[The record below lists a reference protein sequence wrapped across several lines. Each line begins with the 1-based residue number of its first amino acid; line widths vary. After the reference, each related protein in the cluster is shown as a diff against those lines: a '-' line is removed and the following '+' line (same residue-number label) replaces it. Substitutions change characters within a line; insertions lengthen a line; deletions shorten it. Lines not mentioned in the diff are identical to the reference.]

1 MTNRHKLRRAFLDE
15 VLLGNMAAVK
25 DALQRGVHVDVRD
38 PEHGETALML
48 AVQFGHSR
56 VICLLL
62 HQGADVN
69 ARDRRGFTPLMLA
82 KADALSELLRRGA
95 QIDAQDASGQTALMH
110 AVLQADYDKVK
121 LLIDHG
127 ADISLC
133 DDNGETALA
142 HAMSYGLLGIQEW
155 LMAQS
160 S

>member
-1 MTNRHKLRRAFLDE
+1 
-15 VLLGNMAAVK
+15 
-25 DALQRGVHVDVRD
+25 
-38 PEHGETALML
+38 
-48 AVQFGHSR
+48 
-56 VICLLL
+56 
-62 HQGADVN
+62 
-69 ARDRRGFTPLMLA
+69 MLA